1 MIIMRIFVLVLMVGD
16 FYFILF
22 DGYKYLFNGVGEF
35 VYLNFFKVRYGLNN
49 FEKLMVLRGIDIY

>member
-35 VYLNFFKVRYGLNN
+35 VYLRIDDKFF
-49 FEKLMVLRGIDIY
+49 